1 MSQCASW
8 KQDRSVPKLWGLSIS
23 HICVAQPASALS
35 VCQAENQALWNPSC
49 SQLCCPGTQVWT
61 KFRLEKMRNCSEPS
75 AGVIHGKTQ
84 VPALQQTQPG
94 NYTPGTTGITA
105 GQEPPVLSEPL
116 LCSDRNSCCRAK
128 HYSHNLK
135 QNICV
140 FLLQHFKYF
149 LCCKQPANGINFI
162 KLHVAK

>member
-84 VPALQQTQPG
+84 VPSLQLSLVITLLEQQELQPG
-94 NYTPGTTGITA
+94 KN
-105 GQEPPVLSEPL
+105 L
-116 LCSDRNSCCRAK
+116 LYYQNHSSAQTEIAAVG
-128 HYSHNLK
+128 
-135 QNICV
+135 QNIILTTWSRTFV
-140 FLLQHFKYF
+140 YF
-149 LCCKQPANGINFI
+149 CSSISSISSAANNQPMG
-162 KLHVAK
+162 LTS